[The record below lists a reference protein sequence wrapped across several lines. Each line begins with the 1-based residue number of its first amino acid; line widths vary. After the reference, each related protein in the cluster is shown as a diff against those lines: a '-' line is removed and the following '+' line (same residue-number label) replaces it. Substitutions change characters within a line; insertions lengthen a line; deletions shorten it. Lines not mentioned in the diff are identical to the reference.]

1 MKPSYFWAKVK
12 SVGATLGFEAMHVEG
27 AVAEVKR
34 AAKTNRKHFKLE
46 IGTMCN
52 AGTSGTGTA
61 GIYLNLEVSVLFAF
75 LAFNGSLTFQKLYN
89 NIVNKH

>member
-52 AGTSGTGTA
+52 AQDKWNQYSRDISKFGG
-61 GIYLNLEVSVLFAF
+61 
-75 LAFNGSLTFQKLYN
+75 
-89 NIVNKH
+89 